1 MKPSEQI
8 MPQARR
14 RPRRQ
19 RSWRKNEKAAHRRS
33 LSSERLA
40 KTLKIGGAIAMMLIA
55 PFLLGAIFRPLA
67 SSSMFRL
74 KRVTI
79 EGNNRYPVEQA
90 EALARQVFGS
100 NVMEGRLR
108 AVRQRLM
115 EEPLIK
121 DAIVARVLPNMLRIR
136 LIEREPVAVVA
147 LSSGRLV
154 CVDAEGVVLG
164 NFELLGDQPPL
175 LGWDERASAL
185 SRSRN
190 RRRIQLYLELKR
202 ALTATGRDDWNQV
215 DQVDIGNLSDVA
227 VSLTRSPMTW
237 IHLGDGDFGSRF
249 ALGLDVLDAI
259 RHRNREQL
267 RRLGIPLN
275 DEMLATGVNITYI
288 DVSHPSRVVV
298 RLPGA
303 KLRSQIRRRKHQG

>member
-1 MKPSEQI
+1 
-8 MPQARR
+8 
-14 RPRRQ
+14 
-19 RSWRKNEKAAHRRS
+19 
-33 LSSERLA
+33 
-40 KTLKIGGAIAMMLIA
+40 
-55 PFLLGAIFRPLA
+55 
-67 SSSMFRL
+67 
-74 KRVTI
+74 
-79 EGNNRYPVEQA
+79 GNNRYPIDQA

-100 NVMEGRLR
+100 NVMEGHLGE
-108 AVRQRLM
+108 VRQRLM
-115 EEPLIK
+115 REPLIK
-121 DAIVARVLPNMLRIR
+121 DAIVARLLPNALRIR

-190 RRRIQLYLELKR
+190 RQRLRLYLELKR
-202 ALTATGRDDWNQV
+202 ALTATGRDDWDQV
-215 DQVDIGNLSDVA
+215 DQVDIHDLSDVA
-227 VSLTRSPMTW
+227 VSLTRSPTTW
-237 IHLGDGDFGSRF
+237 IHLGDGDFGPRF

-259 RHRNREQL
+259 RHRNRQQL

-275 DEMLATGVNITYI
+275 DEMLVAGVDITYI

-303 KLRSQIRRRKHQG
+303 KLRSQIRRRKHRG